1 MGELKMENK
10 KLKGNNIDNKYG
22 IEYTKVGDYY
32 MPNLVLEKERIVL
45 NKYGRLRLK
54 FLKENKK
61 AEYMIMFTKGT
72 LNKHLK
78 EIQEIAEE
86 RIDIIIEQLKKQNN
100 LTEEMKNTDQLYWVG
115 MMYNFRNTAEEIV
128 LNELIY
134 V

>member
-1 MGELKMENK
+1 MENK
-10 KLKGNNIDNKYG
+10 ELKENKIENKYG
-22 IEYTKVGDYY
+22 IEYTKVGDYF
-32 MPNLVLEKERIVL
+32 MPNLVLEKEEKIIL

-61 AEYMIMFTKGT
+61 AEYTIMFINGT

-78 EIQEIAEE
+78 EIQETAQA
-86 RIDIIIEQLKKQNN
+86 RVDIIIEQLKQQNN
-100 LTEEMKNTDQLYWVG
+100 LTEKMKNTDQLYWVG
-115 MMYNFRNTAEEIV
+115 MMNSFKNTAEEIV

>member
-1 MGELKMENK
+1 MENK
-10 KLKGNNIDNKYG
+10 ELKINNIENKYG

-32 MPNLVLEKERIVL
+32 MPNLVLEKEKIIL
-45 NKYGRLRLK
+45 NKYGRMRLK

-61 AEYMIMFTKGT
+61 AEYTIMFVNGT

-78 EIQEIAEE
+78 EIQQTAQES
-86 RIDIIIEQLKKQNN
+86 IDIIIEQLKQQNN
-100 LTEEMKNTDQLYWVG
+100 LTEKMKNTNQLYWVG
-115 MMYNFRNTAEEIV
+115 MMNSFKNTAEEIV